1 MYNKILIT
9 GGCGFIG
16 SHFIDLALKKK
27 IKIVNLDFLS
37 VGSNKK
43 YSKINSKNYKFY
55 RVNSINKLKVKKILE
70 IEKPEVII
78 NFGAE
83 THVDR
88 SIITPKK
95 FIKNNIEGSLNLAIE
110 FKNFVEKNKIK
121 KYKFIHISTD
131 EVYGSTKK
139 NSFLENQILKPNS
152 PYSASKASTDLIL
165 RAFEKTYK
173 FKSIILRPSNNFGPR
188 QFSEKLIPMAIKQ
201 LRQGKKI
208 PIYGDGKNKREW
220 IYVEDF
226 VKTILK
232 IVKSNV
238 NSGIY
243 NIGSGNLIS
252 NLDLIIHI
260 CKIYSNK
267 NYSKK
272 TILNYF
278 IEFVK
283 DRPGHDFMYKL
294 NLKKAKKQKFLVNS
308 NFNINLKKTINYFK
322 HSK

>member
-16 SHFIDLALKKK
+16 SHFIDLALKKNFK
-27 IKIVNLDFLS
+27 IINLDSLS
-37 VGSNKK
+37 TGSNKE
-43 YSKINSKNYKFY
+43 YSNIISKNYKFY
-55 RVNSINKLKVKKILE
+55 RVNSMNYLKVKKILE
-70 IEKPEVII
+70 IEKPKVII

-88 SIITPKK
+88 SIIAPKK
-95 FIKNNIEGSLNLAIE
+95 FIKNNIEGSLNLAFE
-110 FKNFVEKNKIK
+110 FKKFIEKNKIK

-131 EVYGSTKK
+131 EVYGSTNKK
-139 NSFLENQILKPNS
+139 SFLENQILIPNS

-165 RAFEKTYK
+165 RAFEQTYK
-173 FKSIILRPSNNFGPR
+173 FRSIILRPSNNFGPR
-188 QFSEKLIPMAIKQ
+188 QFYEKLIPMAIKQ

-220 IYVEDF
+220 LYVEDF

-243 NIGSGNLIS
+243 NIGTGNLIS
-252 NLDLIIHI
+252 NLDLIILI
-260 CKIYSNK
+260 CKIYNNK

-272 TILNYF
+272 TILNDF

-294 NLKKAKKQKFLVNS
+294 DLKKAKRQNLLAKS
-308 NFNINLKKTINYFK
+308 DFNINLKKTINYFK
-322 HSK
+322 KQ